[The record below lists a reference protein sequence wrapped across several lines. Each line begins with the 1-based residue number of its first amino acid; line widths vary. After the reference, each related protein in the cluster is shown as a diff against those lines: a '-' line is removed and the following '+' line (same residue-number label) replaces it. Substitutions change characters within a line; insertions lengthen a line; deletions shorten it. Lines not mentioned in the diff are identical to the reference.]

1 MRCLLEFVGPDH
13 RGRVCFIVMA
23 SSDTLEAIV
32 ACHVSSA
39 KHAAWTELPL
49 KDGDREIEVLTG

>member
-1 MRCLLEFVGPDH
+1 
-13 RGRVCFIVMA
+13 MA

-32 ACHVSSA
+32 ACHASSA

-49 KDGDREIEVLTG
+49 KYGDREIEVLTE